1 MKEKILFSILSV
13 LMIFCFTACG
23 GDNSQSSNDS
33 GKTKFSADKSVLAWA
48 EMEAF
53 GNSAN
58 VDATGMD
65 KAQQEQLS
73 NAVVKGTTELLTAFP
88 VSEECLDKFAQEY
101 FSKLPAKM
109 NISTKIKKADDEH
122 PVVEVTANVIDVSKV
137 NEVAS
142 TSENLAQITLVM
154 EQLHEKGVTDEQIK
168 GDSEFQQ
175 ELAATFVKYLDE
187 MPMIT
192 KTFDVTCKI
201 AQGEDGNLYFVPEDS
216 DALKKFLGG
225 L

>member
-1 MKEKILFSILSV
+1 MQKKFLFSIFSV
-13 LMIFCFTACG
+13 LMIFCLTACG
-23 GDNSQSSNDS
+23 SEAE
-33 GKTKFSADKSVLAWA
+33 KPKFSADKSILGWA
-48 EMEAF
+48 EMDAF

-58 VDATGMD
+58 VAATGMD

-88 VSEECLDKFAQEY
+88 VSDVCLDKFAKDY
-101 FSKLPAKM
+101 FSQLPAKM
-109 NISTKIKKADDEH
+109 NISTKIKKDDAEH

-137 NEVAS
+137 NDIAS
-142 TSENLAQITLVM
+142 KSENLAQITLVM

-168 GDSEFQQ
+168 NDAEFQQ

-187 MPMIT
+187 MPLIQ
-192 KTFDVTCKI
+192 KTYDVTCKI
-201 AQGEDGNLYFVPEDS
+201 AQGEDGNLYYVPEDG

>member
-1 MKEKILFSILSV
+1 MNLKKILVPMLVFTVMFFSGCGEENGANGAEKPKYSAEKSIL
-13 LMIFCFTACG
+13 G
-23 GDNSQSSNDS
+23 
-33 GKTKFSADKSVLAWA
+33 WA

-53 GNSAN
+53 GDSAN
-58 VDATGMD
+58 VAATGMD

-88 VSEECLDKFAQEY
+88 VSEVCLEKFAKDY
-101 FSKLPAKM
+101 FSQLPAKM
-109 NISTKIKKADDEH
+109 NISTKLKEADDEH

-137 NEVAS
+137 NDIAS
-142 TSENLAQITLVM
+142 KSENLAQITLVM

-168 GDSEFQQ
+168 SDAEFQQ
-175 ELAATFVKYLDE
+175 ELAATFIKYLDE

-201 AQGEDGNLYFVPEDS
+201 AQGEDGNFYFIPEDG

>member
-1 MKEKILFSILSV
+1 MHKKLLFSIMSV
-13 LMIFCFTACG
+13 LMVFCLTACG
-23 GDNSQSSNDS
+23 DSSVEKPKDS
-33 GKTKFSADKSVLAWA
+33 AEKAVLGWA
-48 EMEAF
+48 EMSAF

-58 VDATGMD
+58 VSATGMD

-73 NAVVKGTTELLTAFP
+73 NSVVKGTTELLTAFP
-88 VSEECLDKFAQEY
+88 VSEVCLEKFSKDY
-101 FSKLPAKM
+101 FSNLPAKM
-109 NISTKIKKADDEH
+109 NISTKIKKDDAEH

-137 NEVAS
+137 NDIAS
-142 TSENLAQITLVM
+142 KSENLAQITLAM

-168 GDSEFQQ
+168 ADAEFQQ

-187 MPMIT
+187 MPLIQ

-201 AQGEDGNLYFVPEDS
+201 AQGEDGNLYYVPEDV